1 MMHQEVQESAD
12 KDMLS
17 FKTLLHTGT
26 TVSASNLF
34 KNLPVRKQYYGTE
47 KQKKDSLKKVEEL
60 VTAYAL
66 IRPDVRFVLRHNRD
80 TLWQVTTLLAAIPKR
95 NVCNT
100 CLVVD
105 GFQ

>member
-95 NVCNT
+95 NVCIT